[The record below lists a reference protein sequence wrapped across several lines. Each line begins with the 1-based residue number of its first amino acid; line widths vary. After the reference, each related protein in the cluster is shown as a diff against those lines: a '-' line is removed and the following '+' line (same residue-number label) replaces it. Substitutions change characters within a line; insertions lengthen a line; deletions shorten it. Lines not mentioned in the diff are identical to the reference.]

1 MLFKKCS
8 ETERGRVLDLPE
20 PDRSR
25 LTKSPLDLVVSQVR
39 FDERGTVSTPTV
51 GFGFQAMLGEDAGRT
66 WKVEPVE
73 GPRPVNIAVTPA
85 GPQVSTGEVLRG
97 WRFTA
102 SDEAY
107 AVVLMPDSIAIET
120 RRYKEWS
127 DFRPVAERVI
137 GCLVEKAAPEI
148 ELRVGL
154 RYVDRLRDPSI
165 DRADGWLTRLQPA
178 LHGLVGHERLGPA
191 VINQQQQV
199 ILSLDG
205 AGECRFAHGTLP
217 TEHGLEYVLDY
228 DLYRQDARPFDS
240 ASVLTALDQ
249 FNTEALK
256 LFQASVTP
264 NTIDELR

>member
-1 MLFKKCS
+1 MLN
-8 ETERGRVLDLPE
+8 LPE

-25 LTKSPLDLVVSQVR
+25 LTKSPLDLVVSQIR
-39 FDERGTVSTPTV
+39 FDQRSSVSTPKV
-51 GFGFQAMLGEDAGRT
+51 GFGFQKMLGDDAEQA

-73 GPRPVNIAVTPA
+73 GPRPVNITVTPE
-85 GPQVSTGEVLRG
+85 GPQVSTGDLLRG

-102 SDEAY
+102 SDDAY
-107 AVVLMPDSIAIET
+107 VLVLMPDSIAIET
-120 RRYKEWS
+120 RQYTQWS
-127 DFRPVAERVI
+127 DFRIMAERTV
-137 GCLVEKAAPEI
+137 GCLSDQVGPEI

-154 RYVDRLRDPSI
+154 RYVDRVRDPSI
-165 DRADGWLTRLQPA
+165 NSPAGWAGKLQPP

-191 VINQQQQV
+191 VLNQQLQ
-199 ILSLDG
+199 IMLSLDG

-228 DLYRQDARPFDS
+228 DLYRQDARPFDG
-240 ASVLTALDQ
+240 ASVIEALDL

-264 NTIDELR
+264 NTIDALR

>member
-1 MLFKKCS
+1 
-8 ETERGRVLDLPE
+8 VLDLPE

-39 FDERGTVSTPTV
+39 FDQRTRVSTPQV
-51 GFGFQAMLGEDAGRT
+51 GFGFQAMLSEDAGRT

-73 GPRPVNIAVTPA
+73 GPRPMNIAVTPE
-85 GPQVSTGEVLRG
+85 GPQVSTGDMLRG

-107 AVVLMPDSIAIET
+107 VLLLMPDSIAIET

-127 DFRPVAERVI
+127 DFRPMAERTI
-137 GCLVEKAAPEI
+137 GCLVEQVDPEI

-154 RYVDRLRDPSI
+154 RYVDRLRDPSV
-165 DRADGWLTRLQPA
+165 DRAAGWSSRLQPA
-178 LHGLVGHERLGPA
+178 LHGLVGDERLGPA
-191 VINQQQQV
+191 VLNQQQQI

-240 ASVLTALDQ
+240 KSVIAALDL